1 MKLNIQKQ
9 KCSRQCN
16 KIIVYIMFV
25 LLMAAFSGCK
35 KFVAIDGPI
44 DQVDSKVV
52 FNSDQTAEAAVNGIY
67 SNMLVSQLQVNNSAL
82 TIYTGL
88 CSDELHYYTPGPL
101 DAFST
106 NKISLANQGDI
117 ENKFWTPLFKYIYAS
132 NACIE
137 GLEASDKISEPLST
151 QLKGEVRLLRAFCYF
166 QLVNLF
172 GKVPLIT
179 TTDFATNSKAKRTE
193 ESAIYGQII
202 EDLVF
207 AAQTLPD
214 DPADAEKTRPGK
226 NAALALL
233 SKVYLYTRQWDK
245 AVETAT
251 DVIGGGYQLAD
262 PTSTFLAGSLETIWQ
277 FKPVNPARN
286 TFEAREIIP
295 SSSGAMP
302 TYLLNETF
310 MSVFGVGDKRM
321 TNWIATREFTGQT
334 IHYPYKYKIRGGT
347 GIPQTEYI
355 IVFRLAEQL
364 LIRAEANANLGN
376 LSEAITDI
384 DKIRQRAGITL
395 LFEDDPGISKENLL
409 LAIEQERK
417 RELFV
422 EWGNRWFDLKRT
434 DRADAILGAL
444 KPTWK
449 SEAALWP
456 VPESEILK
464 NANLLPQNQGY

>member
-1 MKLNIQKQ
+1 
-9 KCSRQCN
+9 
-16 KIIVYIMFV
+16 
-25 LLMAAFSGCK
+25 MAILFQVSAFFSCK
-35 KFVAIDGPI
+35 KFVQVDGPI

-67 SNMLVSQLQVNNSAL
+67 SNMLVAQLQVNNSAL

-88 CSDELHYYTPGPL
+88 CSDELHYYTPGLL

-117 ENKFWTPLFKYIYAS
+117 EIKFWTPLYKYIYAS

-151 QLKGEVRLLRAFCYF
+151 QLKGEARLIRAFCYF

-179 TTDFATNSKAKRTE
+179 TTDFATNGKAKRTE
-193 ESAIYGQII
+193 ESAIFGQIM

-226 NAALALL
+226 NAARALL

-251 DVIGGGYQLAD
+251 EVIGSGYQLAD
-262 PTSTFLAGSLETIWQ
+262 PATTFLAGSSETIWQ

-286 TFEAREIIP
+286 TFEAREIVP
-295 SSSGAMP
+295 SSGGAMP
-302 TYLLNETF
+302 TYLLNEPF
-310 MSVFGVGDKRM
+310 MSVFEPGDKRM
-321 TNWIATREFTGQT
+321 SNWIASRQFAGQT
-334 IHYPYKYKIRGGT
+334 IHYPYKYKIRGGA

-376 LSEAITDI
+376 LSDAMTDI
-384 DKIRQRAGITL
+384 DKIRQRAGIAL
-395 LFEDDPGISKENLL
+395 LSEDDPGISKEDLL

-434 DRADAILGAL
+434 GRADAVLGAL

-449 SEAALWP
+449 IEAALWP